1 MNKIVG
7 KLEEKVRNMEGNFS
21 EGIQTWKRNHTE
33 TNVKQSTEKPNQK
46 ASPSDKIKEFGN
58 AGQSWDKNILRQTHT
73 HACTHVYKINM
84 SSIFR
89 KLGIYSEDQTNLRTH
104 GVEGGGPE
112 INSKGSVKLFNE
124 IIAQNILNLKIEID
138 IQIQEA
144 YRTPKTLL

>member
-1 MNKIVG
+1 M
-7 KLEEKVRNMEGNFS
+7 EKEPHRN
-21 EGIQTWKRNHTE
+21 QRE
-33 TNVKQSTEKPNQK
+33 TTEKPSQN
-46 ASPSDKIKEFGN
+46 ASPSDKIKEFRN
-58 AGQSWDKNILRQTHT
+58 AGQSWDNNILRQTHT

-89 KLGIYSEDQTNLRTH
+89 KLGIYSGDQTNLRTH